1 MVNKQNYA
9 IEIARYLIEGIW
21 LIWRGV
27 DGELIDF
34 F

>member
-9 IEIARYLIEGIW
+9 IEIARYLIEAIW